1 MKPETSQERAVH
13 GNCRAEGQLP
23 SETRLG
29 MDEYR
34 RVIGMVTGTI
44 GAISSDYKTARIDP
58 GAKIGN

>member
-1 MKPETSQERAVH
+1 
-13 GNCRAEGQLP
+13 
-23 SETRLG
+23 